1 MITTKKTE
9 LSVIN
14 NFSDLIKD
22 TKEKQRINKLVKQLS
37 WEYFMNKLSDSELE
51 DNQTIYNILQDLSTH
66 NQKYSYIIT
75 KKIKEKILD
84 DYSYE
89 EEYYDGSYCR
99 KGQIT
104 KTRKVLDRNRVGK
117 DFGESLEEEINNLV
131 LDDYYKN
138 LNKALETYNFNNKIE
153 KLKEKDKDRK
163 LRDNLEEIE
172 EIIERH
178 VNGVYKHY
186 KEKGNTDY
194 EIAWAYRNN
203 KEVIRCLYDI
213 ILCSISEDLG
223 IELAK
228 GDIESK
234 VEKEIKR
241 FVSSLDV
248 KKPKEVKKEET
259 KVPFGW
265 KAYAIT
271 KFIDDLLK

>member
-1 MITTKKTE
+1 MIATKKNE
-9 LSVIN
+9 LHIIDSFN
-14 NFSDLIKD
+14 DLMKD
-22 TKEKQRINKLVKQLS
+22 TKEKQRINKLVKQSS
-37 WEYFMNKLSDSELE
+37 WEYIMNKLSDCELE
-51 DNQTIYNILQDLSTH
+51 DNQTIYDVLQDLSMH

-75 KKIKEKILD
+75 RDIKEKILD

-99 KGQIT
+99 KGQVT

-131 LDDYYKN
+131 LEDYYKN
-138 LNKALETYNFNNKIE
+138 LNKALETYSFNNKIE
-153 KLKEKDKDRK
+153 KLKEKDKEK
-163 LRDNLEEIE
+163 KIKDNLEEIE
-172 EIIERH
+172 EIIDYN
-178 VNGVYKHY
+178 VNGLYQHY
-186 KEKGNTDY
+186 KSKGNTDY
-194 EIAWAYRNN
+194 EIACAYKNDKGILNYLYN
-203 KEVIRCLYDI
+203 K

-223 IELAK
+223 IELTK
-228 GDIESK
+228 SDIESK

-241 FVSSLDV
+241 LINSLDV